1 MIINKFDFCFIS
13 DHNGAPTREMVN
25 ISSLR
30 LRVFSLMCVAVIK
43 VLPSYISVIVT
54 VRTNRT
60 QNHGSAV
67 VYRTPR
73 SVFSTWVKRRH
84 RWKIFHYACTW
95 FLTSTNSWAPRRS
108 RLVVFAATSIWW
120 RTAARISSTSA
131 FVCIPSMSSASTK
144 CYRALGLI
152 GKSRV
157 LIFRFFSKILTLS

>member
-95 FLTSTNSWAPRRS
+95 FLTSTNS
-108 RLVVFAATSIWW
+108 
-120 RTAARISSTSA
+120 
-131 FVCIPSMSSASTK
+131 
-144 CYRALGLI
+144 
-152 GKSRV
+152 
-157 LIFRFFSKILTLS
+157 